1 MLEKIKLKMKTKK
14 ERKRTVVEDNVFFF
28 LIRIMKKQY
37 RCSMAR
43 NWHTNNIVLV

>member
-14 ERKRTVVEDNVFFF
+14 RKRKVVEDNVFLF

-43 NWHTNNIVLV
+43 KWHITHNIVLV